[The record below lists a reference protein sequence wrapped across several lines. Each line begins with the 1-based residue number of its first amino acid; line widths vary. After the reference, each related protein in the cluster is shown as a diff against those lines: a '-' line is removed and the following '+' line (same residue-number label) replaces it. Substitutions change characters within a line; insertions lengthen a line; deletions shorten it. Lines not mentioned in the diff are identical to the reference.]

1 MPVTVTT
8 ERLTLDEFLARDFPP
23 HTQLVNGE
31 VVVNPPRR
39 RHDRIAFHLAHRLAE
54 WVESFGHGEAGVAL
68 GWTADAQSYFVP
80 DAWWVRDAKR
90 LTENALLTVGY
101 PDIVIEVRSPSTW
114 RYDIGPKRTA
124 YQQAG
129 VAELWFVDL
138 DSETVVVNR
147 QSLPDAPQFDVLLE
161 LGRGEALVSPLLR
174 RFAIT
179 IDELFDR

>member
-1 MPVTVTT
+1 VTVTA

-23 HTQLVNGE
+23 RTQLVNGE

-39 RHDRIAFHLAHRLAE
+39 RHDRVAFHLAHRLAN
-54 WVESFGHGEAGVAL
+54 WVENVGFGEAGTAL
-68 GWTADAQSYFVP
+68 GWTADDQSYFVP
-80 DAWWVRDAKR
+80 DAWWIRDAER
-90 LTENALLTVGY
+90 LSENAVLTAGY

-114 RYDIGPKRTA
+114 RYDLGPKRRA
-124 YQQAG
+124 YEQAG

-138 DSETVVVNR
+138 DSETVIVNR
-147 QSLPDAPQFDVLLE
+147 RSKPDAAAFDELLE